1 MRPKQNINEKELTT
15 KTGNPIRV
23 LDGRQFAET
32 QQSAVKNCCN
42 ITKIRVT
49 IILKIYKMYAEVG

>member
-15 KTGNPIRV
+15 KTGNPLRV

-32 QQSAVKNCCN
+32 QQTVVKKLLQYN
-42 ITKIRVT
+42 
-49 IILKIYKMYAEVG
+49 